1 MLESDFKNQRIVDIE
16 NKIRD
21 NKRMI
26 VNLMTDNIFMLR
38 FGFEKRNK
46 DAGKIDRD
54 ELLLRMLK
62 SRHKR
67 IRIVE
72 SLIATSILYNRELS
86 QWGLHSDLIDAR
98 KITAVVQDIVILLQE
113 KNLLAE
119 LQGQEDFIKVGEVER
134 KLDWP
139 IRIRSRYGPIDSKD
153 YYSRKLRQEIDEE
166 NALYNFALRDME
178 TNQIIAK
185 EMKAFISAIF
195 GNDGWI
201 KLVEARWLRNK
212 QKKREAEYDPNED
225 DQVKIYV

>member
-86 QWGLHSDLIDAR
+86 
-98 KITAVVQDIVILLQE
+98 
-113 KNLLAE
+113 
-119 LQGQEDFIKVGEVER
+119 
-134 KLDWP
+134 
-139 IRIRSRYGPIDSKD
+139 
-153 YYSRKLRQEIDEE
+153 
-166 NALYNFALRDME
+166 
-178 TNQIIAK
+178 
-185 EMKAFISAIF
+185 
-195 GNDGWI
+195 
-201 KLVEARWLRNK
+201 
-212 QKKREAEYDPNED
+212 
-225 DQVKIYV
+225 